1 MKMIKDYGLL
11 KEKYEK
17 HKENLITTEKI
28 DIILKKVYPNNAPL
42 NTQQFIDFFSL
53 PYLKY

>member
-1 MKMIKDYGLL
+1 MKMIKDYDLL

-28 DIILKKVYPNNAPL
+28 DIILKKVYPNNATL
-42 NTQQFIDFFSL
+42 NTHQFIDFFSL